1 MKKLVALLLCM
12 MLLCSTAYAV
22 SPGFAVRNGS
32 REEKK
37 ICITVDDCMD
47 IPILQEIFE
56 MTQELEIPITIFTLG
71 SVVKEEDKELWQ
83 TIALSDCE
91 IGNHC
96 YGHDS
101 LTKKKNASGIRRT
114 LERTQIALD
123 AVLGYHYP
131 MRMMRPPFGRISDAN
146 VSRKTVLG
154 AIESAGYAKAV
165 LWDVSETDAEKCLPK
180 VQNGSILLFHTI
192 EKDLECLEKLLPQLK
207 EQGYEFVTVSE
218 MFGYPPIELPPEA
231 TAAQE

>member
-1 MKKLVALLLCM
+1 MKKLVALLLCLM
-12 MLLCSTAYAV
+12 ILCSTAYAV

-32 REEKK
+32 RDEKM

-47 IPILQEIFE
+47 IQILQEIFE
-56 MTQELEIPITIFTLG
+56 MTREMEVPITIFTLG
-71 SVVKEEDKELWQ
+71 AMVKEQDKALWQ

-96 YGHDS
+96 YGHES
-101 LTKKKNASGIRRT
+101 LTTKKPSAIRRT
-114 LERTQIALD
+114 LERTEIALD

-131 MRMMRPPFGRISDAN
+131 IRMMRPPFGRISDAN
-146 VSRKTVLG
+146 VSRNTVLS
-154 AIESAGYAKAV
+154 AIEGAGYAKAV
-165 LWDVSETDAEKCLPK
+165 LWDVSETDPDKCLPK

-192 EKDLECLEKLLPQLK
+192 KKDLECLEKLLPQLK

>member
-1 MKKLVALLLCM
+1 MKKLVALLLCLM
-12 MLLCSTAYAV
+12 ILCSTAYAV

-32 REEKK
+32 RDEKK

-47 IPILQEIFE
+47 ITILQEIFE
-56 MTQELEIPITIFTLG
+56 MTQELEVPITIFTLG
-71 SVVKEEDKELWQ
+71 AMVKAEDKELWQ

-96 YGHDS
+96 YGHES
-101 LTKKKNASGIRRT
+101 LTTKKPSAIRRT
-114 LERTQIALD
+114 LERTEIALD
-123 AVLGYHYP
+123 EVLGYHYP
-131 MRMMRPPFGRISDAN
+131 IRMMRPPFGRISDEN
-146 VSRKTVLG
+146 VSRNTVLS
-154 AIESAGYAKAV
+154 AIEGAGYAKAV
-165 LWDVSETDAEKCLPK
+165 LWDVSETDPDKCLPK

-192 EKDLECLEKLLPQLK
+192 KKDLECLEKLLPQLK

>member
-1 MKKLVALLLCM
+1 MKKLVALLLC
-12 MLLCSTAYAV
+12 LIFLFSNAYAV
-22 SPGFAVRNGS
+22 APGFAVRNGS

-37 ICITVDDCMD
+37 VCITVDDCMD
-47 IPILQEIFE
+47 IQILQQIFD
-56 MTQELEIPITIFTLG
+56 MTQEMEVPITFFTLG
-71 SVVKEEDKELWQ
+71 AMVKEQDKALWQ
-83 TIALSDCE
+83 AIALSDCE

-96 YGHDS
+96 YGHES
-101 LTKKKNASGIRRT
+101 LTTKKPSGIRRT
-114 LERTQIALD
+114 LERTEEALD

-131 MRMMRPPFGRISDAN
+131 IRMMRPPFGRISNEN
-146 VSRKTVLG
+146 VSRNTVLG

-165 LWDVSETDAEKCLPK
+165 LWDVSETDPDKCLPK

-192 EKDLECLEKLLPQLK
+192 KKDLQCLEQLLPQLK